1 MTDEDKKKY
10 VVGRIKEDVL
20 EDWLN
25 ERVSEGYEM
34 VRIFMN
40 PNRSDP
46 PKYMV
51 LMRLESD

>member
-1 MTDEDKKKY
+1 MEDKKKY

-25 ERVSEGYEM
+25 ERVSEGYELE
-34 VRIFMN
+34 RIFMN

-46 PKYMV
+46 PKFTV
-51 LMRLESD
+51 LMRWEGE